1 MEDPK
6 IFRRYKAQVEN
17 WVLIAKN
24 IIGPEEMAPRLYA
37 ALRDKA
43 FDHVEG
49 ESPAVFAVPNGVE
62 LLLDRLAYF
71 DQRPT
76 VKIGAAMDDFFHM
89 EHVEPGE
96 TLLQLATRVDKAVLQ
111 ARSVDLAIPD
121 PIIIRQFMKSSQLD
135 HKTQA
140 TLLMAAGSKFEW
152 KPLKEQ
158 AAILFPMPLVPRNRF
173 QGDRKYRPQYSAHV
187 TNQDTYER
195 EVTEPDYQHDHEDWQ
210 VTDADFGHDDS
221 YDNSWEEDS
230 GDFWDE
236 QLPEALAREIHT
248 ARVTFKQAHDLL
260 NQANRARGYY
270 NTKGSKGKGKHGK
283 GYQPNR
289 SGKGKGNDGGKA
301 RRGMSL
307 EDLKKVTNCSACGE
321 IGHWAACESRIT
333 SHYLSAI
340 VGQLTSPIETTEIN
354 TKYIIPIEPTENT
367 TTYLIPIESNDS
379 TENYDTASPNP
390 IEQYL
395 SYVET
400 SPIRSTSSMSISETT
415 IGARVRGDLR
425 EYARYKVI
433 DSFLSKQFPAM
444 QILCQDKT
452 VDSFIPDTRTGSRT
466 KMSCYPDLNKTCCHP
481 TNGEHEYTVPAG
493 RFKECLYCGTVWK
506 GEKYQIRAKDVIF
519 WNLHGTR
526 ETPGGSQLTTGQ
538 AKRYYGMANSVYNNL
553 QLEKRVYERR
563 MQKSRFPRR
572 QRRGFDIYEIFAG
585 ECGIAL
591 HATDRANGWG
601 MRALQPVDKLFGQ
614 DLKKQKARKEV
625 LDTIDRWRPRL
636 VIIQLPCTLW
646 SLLNRNVNYKEMP
659 EVLEDLRDEERCFI
673 TFTKDIFDQQ
683 KDYGNHALLENPAT
697 ADSWREEAIVKLRQD
712 NYECTSNMC
721 MFGMVGN
728 QGLPM
733 KKLVRWLGTRPLLIQ
748 ELDRHCDHSHPHE
761 EVQGGGPNGNTK
773 LSQVYTWQ
781 LADAICRGLTRVIE
795 SEEFGHG
802 IYLCSYYPVSYDAP
816 APTVHHVCYSAPDMD
831 ETKWK
836 NIMQSVVD
844 VMSRRNAPSAQV
856 AQDSE
861 MRRQVSELVPWQI
874 LYMQAAFQPPT
885 HHEND
890 FKTQYDTVCSLSD
903 VLQSAKYQHHLDH
916 QSKANHDSQYQ
927 YPTNHSQTNFSLSLS
942 NNGLATMHQNLS
954 HPLQADFTRFLNA
967 SDASQ
972 AHDFHVEKPPAEAH
986 WQSGRVEAN
995 ITLWKHMA
1003 KKVIDT
1009 MQLAGVEDMK
1019 LMAPA
1024 INQSRNSRVRQCGDS
1039 PYQWTFGKDPRIPD
1053 SITDPANSAVVH
1065 SAMTADAELAKR
1077 ARVRALADMAFTEY
1091 DRSESLKRAMF
1102 RVYLNSNGSFTMTK
1116 KDQKALIR
1124 EIPYSQ
1130 IPADQLPLFREALA
1144 REWPSWQR
1152 FSAVEVLDLKTSKSI
1167 ESDPENNKRIIPS
1180 RVCYRDKNAGRGVSE
1195 IDAKA
1200 RIVGIGYNDPDIMT
1214 LRRDAPTL
1222 TRAGFYILRRTIS
1235 SWDFNLF
1242 GGDVTTAFLQ
1252 ADQTKAQRDKPIYLR
1267 QPSEGL
1273 PGVQRGALLL
1283 VRRAIYGFV
1292 NSPRLWWRELRD
1304 FLMHIGGKQCLLDK
1318 ALFCFY
1324 NKSHRIIMIIGIPV
1338 DDLIGGAD
1346 AREGSKL
1353 LETIRHRFTFGKWWD
1368 NKLTY
1373 CGKRLSK
1380 NENGTIFINQ
1390 KEL

>member
-1 MEDPK
+1 VTTEDLRARWA
-6 IFRRYKAQVEN
+6 I
-17 WVLIAKN
+17 LIQ
-24 IIGPEEMAPRLYA
+24 
-37 ALRDKA
+37 
-43 FDHVEG
+43 
-49 ESPAVFAVPNGVE
+49 AVFAVITMF
-62 LLLDRLAYF
+62 DR
-71 DQRPT
+71 
-76 VKIGAAMDDFFHM
+76 
-89 EHVEPGE
+89 
-96 TLLQLATRVDKAVLQ
+96 
-111 ARSVDLAIPD
+111 
-121 PIIIRQFMKSSQLD
+121 
-135 HKTQA
+135 
-140 TLLMAAGSKFEW
+140 
-152 KPLKEQ
+152 
-158 AAILFPMPLVPRNRF
+158 
-173 QGDRKYRPQYSAHV
+173 
-187 TNQDTYER
+187 NQ
-195 EVTEPDYQHDHEDWQ
+195 
-210 VTDADFGHDDS
+210 
-221 YDNSWEEDS
+221 
-230 GDFWDE
+230 
-236 QLPEALAREIHT
+236 
-248 ARVTFKQAHDLL
+248 
-260 NQANRARGYY
+260 
-270 NTKGSKGKGKHGK
+270 
-283 GYQPNR
+283 
-289 SGKGKGNDGGKA
+289 
-301 RRGMSL
+301 
-307 EDLKKVTNCSACGE
+307 
-321 IGHWAACESRIT
+321 
-333 SHYLSAI
+333 
-340 VGQLTSPIETTEIN
+340 
-354 TKYIIPIEPTENT
+354 
-367 TTYLIPIESNDS
+367 
-379 TENYDTASPNP
+379 
-390 IEQYL
+390 
-395 SYVET
+395 
-400 SPIRSTSSMSISETT
+400 
-415 IGARVRGDLR
+415 
-425 EYARYKVI
+425 RYKVI
-433 DSFLSKQFPAM
+433 DSFLSRQFPAM

-452 VDSFIPDTRTGSRT
+452 VDSFIPDARTGSRT
-466 KMSCYPDLNKTCCHP
+466 RMSCYPDLNKTCCHP

-538 AKRYYGMANSVYNNL
+538 AKRYYGMAKSAYNNL

-563 MQKSRFPRR
+563 MQKSRFLRR

-591 HATDRANGWG
+591 HAADRANGWG

-614 DLKKQKARKEV
+614 GLKKQKARK
-625 LDTIDRWRPRL
+625 
-636 VIIQLPCTLW
+636 
-646 SLLNRNVNYKEMP
+646 
-659 EVLEDLRDEERCFI
+659 VLEDLRDEERCFI
-673 TFTKDIFDQQ
+673 TFTKDIFDKQ

-733 KKLVRWLGTRPLLIQ
+733 KKLVRWLGTHPLLIQ

-761 EVQGGGPNGNTK
+761 DVQGGGPDGKTK

-816 APTVHHVCYSAPDMD
+816 ALTVHHVCYSAPDMD

-861 MRRQVSELVPWQI
+861 MWRQVSELVPWQI

-885 HHEND
+885 HHESD

-903 VLQSAKYQHHLDH
+903 ALQSAKYQHHLDH

-972 AHDFHVEKPPAEAH
+972 IPYMGSVNARVGLDFFYLPDSALTTHQFLGILEMSGLLMVVVHCPTRDPIQVLEIFNLAWLSWAGYPDHVVCDRDGAFQAAFVEHLEAHDVHVEKPPAETH

-1009 MQLAGVEDMK
+1009 MQLAGVEGMK

-1024 INQSRNSRVRQCGDS
+1024 INQSRNSRVRQCGAS

-1091 DRSESLKRAMF
+1091 DRSESLKRAMLRVNRPYRGDYAPGDRVAF
-1102 RVYLNSNGSFTMTK
+1102 WRQAKNKKGKQYPARFIVATVVGPGGSGGADDNNVWVQSSGHPILVSKEQLREAHGTELWIPDEEDMTELRKATQAPPERFHDERAVPPSEIDPNDVIVSDLAAALRDEGGREHVRGLLPPPAQPPAEPLQLTEASGSGDNMTDNILPAVRPLPEDAVGDTRAARRPRFAEPETPTTPPTSQAPGATYACFNGTEHNSAIPIYMCEQYTLLESPAYEVYLNNNGSFTMTK

-1130 IPADQLPLFREALA
+1130 IPADQLLLFREALA
-1144 REWPSWQR
+1144 REWSSWQR
-1152 FSAVEVLDLKTSKSI
+1152 FSAVEVLDSKTSKSI
-1167 ESDPENNKRIIPS
+1167 ESDPEKKKRIIPS

-1222 TRAGFYILRRTIS
+1222 TRAVFYILLQAIS

-1273 PGVQRGALLL
+1273 PGIRRGVLLL

-1304 FLMHIGGKQCLLDK
+1304 FLMHIGGKQCFLDK

-1324 NKSHRIIMIIGIPV
+1324 NKSHRIIMIIGIHV

-1353 LETIRHRFTFGKWWD
+1353 LETIRQRFTFGKWWD

-1373 CGKRLSK
+1373 CGKHLSN
-1380 NENGTIFINQ
+1380 NENGAIFINQ
-1390 KEL
+1390 KEFCSQCICDA